1 MSRAPL
7 LAFASL
13 SLLAG
18 CSPAP
23 EAPEAEAPTPVHVV
37 TPVEG
42 PGAPTI
48 VSAGVV
54 AASETLILSFKV
66 GGVVGKVAVNEG
78 DRVRKGQSL
87 AELVPTEVNA
97 QVTQAR
103 QLNDKAARDLAR
115 GEKLHADQ
123 VIPLEQLEALRTQ
136 AAIASAQLQAALFN
150 GGQARITAPANGIVL
165 RKRAEAQEVVAPG
178 QPIIELGAN
187 ERGFVVKAGLADREA
202 VQLKVGDA
210 ASILLDAAPGRTLE
224 GKVSEI
230 GGAALPESG
239 LFPVE
244 IAVEPTDVTL
254 VAGLVAQVSLQPAAG
269 AAPLLRIPTGAVV
282 TGTGD
287 RASVFVLDNG
297 VARKRDIE
305 VAFFTRDQVAVRTG
319 LAATDRVIT
328 DGTLYLSDGEAVQL
342 QAE

>member
-1 MSRAPL
+1 MSRATL
-7 LAFASL
+7 LGLLSL
-13 SLLAG
+13 SVLAG
-18 CSPAP
+18 CSPPPEPP
-23 EAPEAEAPTPVHVV
+23 EAAAPTPVHVV
-37 TPVEG
+37 TPTSG

-48 VSAGVV
+48 VSAGVI
-54 AASETLILSFKV
+54 AASETLVLSFKV

-78 DRVRKGQSL
+78 DRVRKGQLL

-136 AAIASAQLQAALFN
+136 AAVAAAQLQAALFN

-178 QPIIELGAN
+178 QAIVELGEN
-187 ERGFVVKAGLADREA
+187 ERGYIVKAGLADREA
-202 VQLKVGDA
+202 VQVKVGDA
-210 ASILLDAAPGRTLE
+210 ASVTLDAVPGRSLT

-230 GGAALPESG
+230 GGAALAESG

-244 IAVEPTDVTL
+244 ITLDPADVTL
-254 VAGLVAQVSLQPAAG
+254 VSGLVAQVSVQPAG
-269 AAPLLRIPTGAVV
+269 NAAPLLRIPTGAVV
-282 TGTGD
+282 SGTGD
-287 RASVFVLDNG
+287 RASVFLLDRG
-297 VARKRDIE
+297 IARKRGIE
-305 VAFFTRDQVAVRTG
+305 VAFFTRDQVAVRAG
-319 LAATDRVIT
+319 LDATDQVIT
-328 DGTLYLSDGEAVQL
+328 DGTLYLSDGESVQV

>member
-23 EAPEAEAPTPVHVV
+23 EVPEAATPTPVHVV
-37 TPVEG
+37 MPTEG

-54 AASETLILSFKV
+54 AASETLTLSFKT

-78 DRVRKGQSL
+78 DRVRKGQVL

-136 AAIASAQLQAALFN
+136 AAIAAAQLQAALFN

-178 QPIIELGAN
+178 QPILELGAN
-187 ERGFVVKAGLADREA
+187 DKGFVVKAGLADREA
-202 VQLKVGDA
+202 VQLKAGDA
-210 ASILLDAAPGRTLE
+210 ASILLDAVPGQTLT

-244 IAVEPTDVTL
+244 ITLDATDVTL
-254 VAGLVAQVSLQPAAG
+254 VSGLVAQVSLQPAAG

-282 TGTGD
+282 SGTGD

-305 VAFFTRDQVAVRTG
+305 VAFFTRDQVAVRNG